1 MSSLSIIVFTVSC
14 AQKNILRNFKK
25 PIDNHVTVWYN
36 QIKNIR
42 KEVTEMDLQ
51 QLIIGGGATFLW
63 LFVAIAAAVLESM
76 TCDLVAIWFVPGA
89 LSAMLLSIFVPS
101 IGWQIAVFLILSV
114 AVLVLAKTVFKKY
127 MPKVRKN
134 VMNTDALIGARAV
147 VAEEINN
154 LHGTGSVKVNG
165 VVWTARA
172 VDPNATVEAGSVVI
186 IKQIEGVKLIC
197 MPEENTQ
204 NN

>member
-1 MSSLSIIVFTVSC
+1 
-14 AQKNILRNFKK
+14 
-25 PIDNHVTVWYN
+25 
-36 QIKNIR
+36 
-42 KEVTEMDLQ
+42 MDLQ

-63 LFVAIAAAVLESM
+63 LFVAIAAAVIESM

-197 MPEENTQ
+197 EPEENTQ

>member
-1 MSSLSIIVFTVSC
+1 
-14 AQKNILRNFKK
+14 
-25 PIDNHVTVWYN
+25 
-36 QIKNIR
+36 
-42 KEVTEMDLQ
+42 MDLQ

-172 VDPNATVEAGSVVI
+172 VDPNATIEAGSVVI

-197 MPEENTQ
+197 MPEDNTQ

>member
-1 MSSLSIIVFTVSC
+1 
-14 AQKNILRNFKK
+14 
-25 PIDNHVTVWYN
+25 
-36 QIKNIR
+36 
-42 KEVTEMDLQ
+42 MDLQ

-114 AVLVLAKTVFKKY
+114 AVVVIAKTVFKKY

-172 VDPNATVEAGSVVI
+172 VDPNATVEAGSVVN

-197 MPEENTQ
+197 MPEDNTQ